1 MLISLLSRLRDK
13 PVIIYTLIIL
23 LALFVL
29 YNATTLPFDMD
40 LDLDFNSEFE
50 LYNIPLRLGAGSKKM
65 PATGLKLL
73 VPCVPGS
80 NGLEVKGREFRTRL
94 RACGSISHLPG
105 ANETAVFA
113 YHLSTLKRVTPLN
126 AFKCKTALAYHVAM
140 NPLPLW
146 YPTPTVDEA
155 KKAIPLPG
163 ILELG
168 L

>member
-1 MLISLLSRLRDK
+1 MQLATFSRLRC
-13 PVIIYTLIIL
+13 VRILLYTLATV

-29 YNATTLPFDMD
+29 YNVTTLPFCMD

-50 LYNIPLRLGAGSKKM
+50 LYNIPLRMSGRKM
-65 PATGLKLL
+65 PNTGFKLL
-73 VPCVPGS
+73 IPCVPGGS
-80 NGLEVKGREFRTRL
+80 GLEVEGWEFKNRL
-94 RACGSISHLPG
+94 RACGSIHYLPG

-113 YHLSTLKRVTPLN
+113 YHLSNLNKVGPLN
-126 AFKCKTALAYHVAM
+126 AFKCRVALAYHITI

-146 YPTPTVDEA
+146 YPTPTVNQLKE
-155 KKAIPLPG
+155 AIPLPG